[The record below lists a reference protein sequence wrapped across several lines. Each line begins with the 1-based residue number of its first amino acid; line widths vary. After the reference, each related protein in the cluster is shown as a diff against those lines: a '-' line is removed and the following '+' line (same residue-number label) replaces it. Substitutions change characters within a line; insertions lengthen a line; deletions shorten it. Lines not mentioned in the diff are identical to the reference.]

1 MIIRDEMVV
10 ILESLRK
17 LVHSLVCRFAPVM
30 FKKEKGERGE
40 EERRGSLEDER
51 GEGNLGKR
59 RRSQQEAREG
69 G

>member
-17 LVHSLVCRFAPVM
+17 LVQWLACRSLPVM
-30 FKKEKGERGE
+30 FKKV
-40 EERRGSLEDER
+40 
-51 GEGNLGKR
+51 EGD
-59 RRSQQEAREG
+59 EG